1 MASESERRY
10 SWLENLWL
18 LRNKKFCCT
27 SRPYLRAARIL
38 LQAERYP
45 HRRIYVHCTEDFSA
59 RTEESWAKWRKVE
72 PDGFRLELLGL
83 GLDLAP
89 DHSDRHPLIWRV
101 KTRLVR
107 LDFVLWLP
115 NFERTTGRC
124 YSPKT
129 GRKGNKVQPPME
141 KRELQRNRRR
151 SRPRGPHD
159 TSVNKKPPNQ
169 SPTSQ
174 C

>member
-1 MASESERRY
+1 M
-10 SWLENLWL
+10 
-18 LRNKKFCCT
+18 
-27 SRPYLRAARIL
+27 
-38 LQAERYP
+38 QAERCP

-89 DHSDRHPLIWRV
+89 DHSDRHPLIWGV

-115 NFERTTGRC
+115 NLRELRVDVTRQRRNGRAIKC
-124 YSPKT
+124 NP
-129 GRKGNKVQPPME
+129 RW
-141 KRELQRNRRR
+141 KRESYNGTGDEVDPAVHTILQ
-151 SRPRGPHD
+151 
-159 TSVNKKPPNQ
+159 
-169 SPTSQ
+169 
-174 C
+174 